1 MSGLRKRWYV
11 RGAAA
16 GAATLLLAGCGAADS
31 GTGTGAGTDTG
42 EDAKAAWI
50 DQSRMRTVLPDA
62 PAMPGW
68 TMTGPV
74 STTPMTDRATK
85 NLICPNKSKTGCE
98 RARFLGSVTFR
109 RADDKA
115 EARFWVV
122 TYQEERDA
130 DLAYDGLWKDT
141 WSKGGTRSVDI
152 GTPGAERGATGGAAG
167 RHAEG
172 FTAQIRVGTVILWVG
187 STAATDAKGVA
198 DPAAKDFAKD
208 VTAMFAERAQQAQNG
223 EEPSSVLDAA

>member
-16 GAATLLLAGCGAADS
+16 GAAALLLAGCGAADS
-31 GTGTGAGTDTG
+31 GAGAG

-62 PAMPGW
+62 QAMPGW
-68 TMTGPV
+68 TTTGAA
-74 STTPMTDRATK
+74 STTPMTDRMTK

-109 RADDKA
+109 RDDDKA

-122 TYQEERDA
+122 TYQEEQDA
-130 DLAYDGLWKDT
+130 DFAYDSLWKDT
-141 WSKGGTRSVDI
+141 WSKNGTRNVDI
-152 GTPGAERGATGGAAG
+152 GTVGAERGATGGTAG

-172 FTAQIRVGTVILWVG
+172 FTAQVRVGTVILWVG
-187 STAATDAKGVA
+187 GSAATDAKGVA
-198 DPAAKDFAKD
+198 DPADKDFAKD
-208 VTAMFAERAQQAQNG
+208 ATAMFAERAQQAQNG
-223 EEPSSVLDAA
+223 EEPSAALAAA

>member
-1 MSGLRKRWYV
+1 MSGAGRRWHI

-16 GAATLLLAGCGAADS
+16 AAALLLAGCGGSDDS
-31 GTGTGAGTDTG
+31 GSSAGTA
-42 EDAKAAWI
+42 DAKAAWI
-50 DQSRMRTVLPDA
+50 DQTTMRTVLPDA
-62 PAMPGW
+62 RAMPGW
-68 TMTGPV
+68 KAAAEI
-74 STTPMTDRATK
+74 STTPMADRRTK
-85 NLICPNKSKTGCE
+85 SLICPGRNKTGCE

-130 DLAYDGLWKDT
+130 DLAYDTLWKDT
-141 WSKGGTRSVDI
+141 WGKTGTHSVDI
-152 GTPGAERGATGGAAG
+152 GTVGAERGATGGTAG

-187 STAATDAKGVA
+187 STAATDAEGVP
-198 DPAAKDFAKD
+198 DPAAKDFAED

-223 EEPSSVLDAA
+223 EEPSSALDAE